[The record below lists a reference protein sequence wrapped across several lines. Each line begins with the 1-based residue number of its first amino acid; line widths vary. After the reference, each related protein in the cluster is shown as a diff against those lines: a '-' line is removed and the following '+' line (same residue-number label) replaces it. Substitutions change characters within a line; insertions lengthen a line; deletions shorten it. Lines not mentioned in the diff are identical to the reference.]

1 MSTTPQLETRLRGGF
16 KYFNRFMLWLWRLG
30 LGGWVNGWPA
40 VGGRIMVL
48 THEGRRSKLRRQT
61 PLNYAEVAGELY
73 CVAGFG
79 PITDWVRNVMANPR
93 VEVWLANG
101 SWQGM
106 AEDLTGSADSLT
118 LIRAV
123 LRNSGFAA
131 YAAGINPWQISDDAL
146 RQATQE
152 YRLVHIQRLEDTA
165 ASHSVADLAWVW
177 PLTTFA
183 LLFYLLIVGKKEARH
198 DDPS

>member
-1 MSTTPQLETRLRGGF
+1 MSSTPQLEARLRGTF
-16 KYFNRFMLWLWRLG
+16 KYFNRFMILLWRLG

-40 VGGRIMVL
+40 VGGRILVL
-48 THEGRRSKLRRQT
+48 THEGRRSKLRRRT

-79 PITDWVRNVMANPR
+79 PTADWYRNVLTNPR
-93 VEVWLANG
+93 VEIWLPNG
-101 SWQGM
+101 SWQGL

-131 YAAGINPWQISDDAL
+131 YAAGINPWQISDEAL
-146 RQATQE
+146 CQATQE
-152 YRLVHIQRLEDTA
+152 YRLVHVQRLDSMATA
-165 ASHSVADLAWVW
+165 SFTDLAWVW
-177 PLTTFA
+177 PMTTFA
-183 LLFYLLIVGKKEARH
+183 LLLYLVSIAKRGAKH